1 MLYFS
6 RWKAI
11 ATLLT
16 ALFVCLFAVPNFF
29 PAQTVKS
36 WPKWAQRHLVLGL
49 DLQGGSHILFEVDIN
64 DVRKQKAETLRDD
77 VRNAL
82 RGARLQFTGLVIRD
96 LTLDFRKPAR
106 LDDELQVSV
115 VMTERRSASFRVEQQ
130 IVRGGQ
136 LLVGAHVRVACLVA
150 SSFRPR
156 PLPEW
161 LAADRP

>member
-29 PAQTVKS
+29 PAATVKG

-49 DLQGGSHILFEVDIN
+49 DLQGGSHILFELDMA
-64 DVRKQKAETLRDD
+64 DVRKQKAEALRDD

-82 RGARLQFTGLVIRD
+82 RSARLQFTGLTIRD
-96 LTLDFRKPAR
+96 LTVEVRIREESDFSAALTKLR
-106 LDDELQVSV
+106 ELSQPLGGILSA
-115 VMTERRSASFRVEQQ
+115 TGQRS
-130 IVRGGQ
+130 
-136 LLVGAHVRVACLVA
+136 
-150 SSFRPR
+150 
-156 PLPEW
+156 
-161 LAADRP
+161 DRQSG

>member
-16 ALFVCLFAVPNFF
+16 ALFICLFAVPNFF
-29 PAQTVKS
+29 PAQTVKT

-64 DVRKQKAETLRDD
+64 DVRKQKAEALRDD

-82 RGARLQFTGLVIRD
+82 RGARLQFTG
-96 LTLDFRKPAR
+96 
-106 LDDELQVSV
+106 
-115 VMTERRSASFRVEQQ
+115 
-130 IVRGGQ
+130 
-136 LLVGAHVRVACLVA
+136 
-150 SSFRPR
+150 
-156 PLPEW
+156 W
-161 LAADRP
+161 